1 MVVGHQR
8 DGGGPSVLFY
18 GHYDVQPVDPLE
30 LWESDPFDPKLVTRP
45 DGSKMLVGRGTADDK
60 GQLMTFVEACRAWK
74 AVTGRLPV
82 PVTVLLEG
90 EEESGGVN
98 LPPFLDANLDE
109 LRADSALICDTNM
122 WDADTPGDHHQ
133 PARPLRRGDRR
144 SAPPT
149 ATCTRASTARRRR
162 TRTTSSPA

>member
-8 DGGGPSVLFY
+8 DGDGPSVLFY

-30 LWESDPFDPKLVTRP
+30 LWENDPFDPKIVTRP

-74 AVTGRLPV
+74 AVTGTLPL

-98 LPPFLDANLDE
+98 LPPFLAAQQG
-109 LRADSALICDTNM
+109 RA
-122 WDADTPGDHHQ
+122 
-133 PARPLRRGDRR
+133 R
-144 SAPPT
+144 AP
-149 ATCTRASTARRRR
+149 
-162 TRTTSSPA
+162 TSR